1 MIFEYNLLKEAVTE
15 DFERFY
21 QMGFSET
28 QIFPAVL
35 DEYKHGEDFCLT
47 ENICIHMVLALNY
60 AKNGLDFSAIMDK
73 LHHFITEDAEQ
84 EVQDALGSDFEKYAV
99 DLAVLIRKASVGNK
113 KAAVGGPQ

>member
-1 MIFEYNLLKEAVTE
+1 MIFEYDLLKEAVTE

-21 QMGFSET
+21 QIGFSET

-35 DEYKHGEDFCLT
+35 AEFKHGKDFCLT

-60 AKNGLDFSAIMDK
+60 AKNGLDLNAIMDE

-84 EVQDALGSDFEKYAV
+84 EVWATLGNDAEKYAA
-99 DLAVLIRKASVGNK
+99 DLAMLIRKASVGSTKVNWD
-113 KAAVGGPQ
+113 

>member
-35 DEYKHGEDFCLT
+35 NEFRHGKDFCLT

-60 AKNGLDFSAIMDK
+60 AKNGLDFSEIMNK

-84 EVQDALGSDFEKYAV
+84 EVQDTLGSDFEKYAA
-99 DLAVLIRKASVGNK
+99 DLAMLMRKASVGNK